1 MLNNL
6 IENFDMKGRSMNKNK
21 QKQGNS
27 VYKTIMTILATA
39 IVTFIITT
47 VWIYGSATN
56 SSTETAIGNATKSSS
71 LSAKLSVIRNKIDQ
85 EYIGEIDENAL
96 IEGAI
101 KGYVA
106 GLGDEYTEYLPKT
119 EMTSFTEDIE
129 GEFVGIGVYI
139 TKDTEN
145 NQILVYGTIPDSPAE
160 GAGLKTGDIITSVD
174 GVECNGDDYDTITNS
189 IKGKEG
195 TKVNIG
201 ILRNGEELNFEIER
215 KTVEVKHV
223 TSQKL
228 ENNIGYI
235 SIASFE
241 GDVST
246 QFENAY
252 NDLANQGITSLI
264 IDIRNNG
271 GGIVDEAIDIAE
283 MMTDKGQTLLIES
296 DKNGDEEVITSEK
309 DKTITMPIVLLVNEY
324 SASASEIL
332 AGILKENVKN
342 ATLIGNTT
350 YGKGVIQTLYP
361 LTDGSG
367 IKITTNEYFT
377 PNHNKI
383 NKIGVEPDIKIDDY
397 LYTGTFDLENDTQLK
412 KAIEELE

>member
-1 MLNNL
+1 
-6 IENFDMKGRSMNKNK
+6 MNIKNK
-21 QKQGNS
+21 KQSNS
-27 VYKTIMTILATA
+27 IYKTIMTIVATA
-39 IVTFIITT
+39 IVTFVITT
-47 VWIYGSATN
+47 IWIYSSATRSSAESAIGSA
-56 SSTETAIGNATKSSS
+56 AKSSS
-71 LSAKLSVIRNKIDQ
+71 LSAKLAIIRNKIDQ
-85 EYIGEIDENAL
+85 EYIGEVNENDL

-101 KGYVA
+101 KGYVS
-106 GLGDEYTEYLPKT
+106 GLGDEYTEYFPAK
-119 EMTSFTEDIE
+119 EMSSFTEDIE

-139 TKDTEN
+139 TKDTQN
-145 NQILVYGTIPDSPAE
+145 NLILVYGTIPDSPAE
-160 GAGLKTGDIITSVD
+160 KAGLKTGDVITSVD
-174 GVECNGDDYDTITNS
+174 GVECNGDDYDTITSS

-195 TKVNIG
+195 TKVTIG
-201 ILRNGEELNFEIER
+201 ILRDGEELSFEIER

-235 SIASFE
+235 YISSFE
-241 GDVST
+241 GDVSS
-246 QFENAY
+246 QFESNY
-252 NDLANQGITSLI
+252 NDLVSQGITSLI

-271 GGIVDEAIDIAE
+271 GGVVDESLDIAE

-296 DKNGDEEVITSEK
+296 DKNGDEEVIKAKK

-332 AGILKENVKN
+332 AGILKEDVDN
-342 ATLIGNTT
+342 ATIIGNTT

-383 NKIGVEPDIKIDDY
+383 NKVGVEPDINVDDY
-397 LYTGTFDLENDTQLK
+397 LFTGTLDLDNDTQLK
-412 KAIEELE
+412 RAIEELKK

>member
-1 MLNNL
+1 
-6 IENFDMKGRSMNKNK
+6 MNTSKK
-21 QKQGNS
+21 KQGNS
-27 VYKTIMTILATA
+27 IYKTIMTIIATA
-39 IVTFIITT
+39 IITSIVTI
-47 VWIYGSATN
+47 VWIYGSAEL
-56 SSTETAIGNATKSSS
+56 SSTESAIGSAAKSSS

-85 EYIGEIDENAL
+85 EYIGEIDENDL

-101 KGYVA
+101 KGYVS
-106 GLGDEYTEYLPKT
+106 GLNDEYTEYLT
-119 EMTSFTEDIE
+119 VDEMSSFTEDIE

-145 NQILVYGTIPDSPAE
+145 NTILVYGTIPDSPAQE
-160 GAGLKTGDIITSVD
+160 AGLKTGDIITSVD

-189 IKGKEG
+189 IKGMEG
-195 TKVNIG
+195 TKVTIG
-201 ILRNGEELNFEIER
+201 ILRDGEELSFEIER

-235 SIASFE
+235 YISSFE
-241 GDVST
+241 GDVSS
-246 QFENAY
+246 QFEEAY

-271 GGIVDEAIDIAE
+271 GGIVDESLDIAE

-296 DKNGDEEVITSEK
+296 DKNGEEEVIKAEK

-332 AGILKENVKN
+332 AGILKENVEN

-377 PNHNKI
+377 PNHNTI
-383 NKIGVEPDIKIDDY
+383 NKIGVEPDIKVDDY
-397 LYTGTFDLENDTQLK
+397 LFLGTLDLENDTQIK
-412 KAIEELE
+412 RAMEELLQ

>member
-1 MLNNL
+1 
-6 IENFDMKGRSMNKNK
+6 MNIKK
-21 QKQGNS
+21 QKTNS
-27 VYKTIMTILATA
+27 IYKTIMTILATA
-39 IVTFIITT
+39 IVTFIVTT
-47 VWIYGSATN
+47 VWIYGSSTN
-56 SSTETAIGNATKSSS
+56 GSTETAIGNATKSSS
-71 LSAKLSVIRNKIDQ
+71 LSAKLSIIRNKINQ
-85 EYIGEIDENAL
+85 EYIGEIDENNL

-106 GLGDEYTEYLPKT
+106 GLGDDYTEYLPKA

-145 NQILVYGTIPDSPAE
+145 NQILVYGTIPGSPAE
-160 GAGLKTGDIITSVD
+160 SAGLKMGDIITSVD
-174 GVECNGDDYDTITNS
+174 GVECNGDDYDTITNN

-195 TKVNIG
+195 SKVKIG
-201 ILRNGEELNFEIER
+201 ILRETESLEFEIER
-215 KTVEVKHV
+215 KTVEVKHI
-223 TSQKL
+223 TFQKM

-235 SIASFE
+235 YISSFE
-241 GDVST
+241 GEVSKE
-246 QFENAY
+246 FKEAY
-252 NDLANQGITSLI
+252 NELKNEGITSLI

-271 GGIVDEAIDIAE
+271 GGVVDEAINIAE
-283 MMTDKGQTLLIES
+283 TMTDKGQTLLIES
-296 DKNGDEEVITSEK
+296 DKNGEELVITSEE
-309 DKTITMPIVLLVNEY
+309 DKIITMPIILLINEY

-332 AGILKENVKN
+332 AGILKENVEN

-350 YGKGVIQTLYP
+350 FGKGVIQTLYP

-383 NKIGVEPDIKIDDY
+383 NKIGVEPDVKVDDY
-397 LYTGTFDLENDTQLK
+397 LFTGTLDMENDTQLK
-412 KAIEELE
+412 RAIEELCS

>member
-1 MLNNL
+1 
-6 IENFDMKGRSMNKNK
+6 MNTNK
-21 QKQGNS
+21 KKQGNS

-332 AGILKENVKN
+332 AGILKENVEN

>member
-1 MLNNL
+1 
-6 IENFDMKGRSMNKNK
+6 MNIKK
-21 QKQGNS
+21 QKTNS
-27 VYKTIMTILATA
+27 IYKTIMTILATA
-39 IVTFIITT
+39 IVTFIVTT
-47 VWIYGSATN
+47 VWIYGSSTN

-71 LSAKLSVIRNKIDQ
+71 LSAKLSIIRNKINQ
-85 EYIGEIDENAL
+85 EYIGEIDENNL

-106 GLGDEYTEYLPKT
+106 GLGDDYTEYLPKA

-145 NQILVYGTIPDSPAE
+145 NQILVYGTIPGSPAE
-160 GAGLKTGDIITSVD
+160 SAGLKMGDIITSVD
-174 GVECNGDDYDTITNS
+174 GVECNGDDYDTITNN

-195 TKVNIG
+195 SKVKIG
-201 ILRNGEELNFEIER
+201 ILRETESLEFEIER
-215 KTVEVKHV
+215 KTVEVKHI
-223 TSQKL
+223 TFQKM

-235 SIASFE
+235 YISSFE
-241 GDVST
+241 GEVSKE
-246 QFENAY
+246 FKEAY
-252 NDLANQGITSLI
+252 NKLKNEGITSLI

-271 GGIVDEAIDIAE
+271 GGVVDEAINIAE
-283 MMTDKGQTLLIES
+283 TMTDKGQTLLIES
-296 DKNGDEEVITSEK
+296 DKNGEELVITSEE
-309 DKTITMPIVLLVNEY
+309 DKIITMPIILLINEY

-332 AGILKENVKN
+332 AGILKENVEN

-350 YGKGVIQTLYP
+350 FGKGVIQTLYP

-383 NKIGVEPDIKIDDY
+383 NKIGVEPDVKVDDY
-397 LYTGTFDLENDTQLK
+397 LFTGTLDMENDTQLK
-412 KAIEELE
+412 RAIEELCS

>member
-1 MLNNL
+1 
-6 IENFDMKGRSMNKNK
+6 MNTKKRK
-21 QKQGNS
+21 QDNS
-27 VYKTIMTILATA
+27 IYKTIMTMIATA

-47 VWIYGSATN
+47 VWIFGSATN
-56 SSTETAIGNATKSSS
+56 ISTESAIGNAAKSSS
-71 LSAKLSVIRNKIDQ
+71 LSAKLSIIRNKINE
-85 EYIGEIDENAL
+85 EYIGEINENDL

-101 KGYVA
+101 KGYVS
-106 GLGDEYTEYLPKT
+106 GLNDVYTEYLPES
-119 EMTSFTEDIE
+119 EMSSYTEDIE

-139 TKDTEN
+139 TKDAEN

-160 GAGLKTGDIITSVD
+160 EAGLKTGDIITSVD

-195 TKVNIG
+195 TKVSIG
-201 ILRNGEELNFEIER
+201 ILRNGEELSFEIER
-215 KTVEVKHV
+215 KTVEVKHI
-223 TSQKL
+223 TFQKL

-235 SIASFE
+235 NISSFE
-241 GDVST
+241 GDVSA
-246 QFENAY
+246 QFETAY

-271 GGIVDEAIDIAE
+271 GGIVDEALDIAE
-283 MMTDKGQTLLIES
+283 MMTEKGQILLIES
-296 DKNGDEEVITSEK
+296 DKNGNEEVIKSEK
-309 DKTITMPIVLLVNEY
+309 SKTITMPIMLLVNEY

-332 AGILKENVKN
+332 AGILKENVEN

-377 PNHNKI
+377 PNHNEI
-383 NKIGVEPDIKIDDY
+383 NKIGIEPDIKVDDY
-397 LYTGTFDLENDTQLK
+397 LFTGILDLDNDIQLK
-412 KAIEELE
+412 RAIEELM